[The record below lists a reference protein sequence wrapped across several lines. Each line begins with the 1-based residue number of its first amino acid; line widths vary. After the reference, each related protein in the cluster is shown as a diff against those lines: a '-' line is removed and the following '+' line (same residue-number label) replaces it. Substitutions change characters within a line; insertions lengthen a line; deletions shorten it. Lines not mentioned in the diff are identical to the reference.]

1 MSYTDITSDSGMDP
15 RNDPDSDTARLE
27 RHRKLHNIGLPP
39 HPDVVAAKS
48 LQKEAALLVSQ
59 AVGEVDS
66 IVAANPVGYSDFGFN
81 SRRNQHDK
89 HAFTMREAKQRARY
103 AVKLLREAW
112 EMLDPGL
119 SGPPQIRT
127 DHALRTRLIDLGW
140 TPPNPHTIEPIPAVA
155 WQHPVR
161 ADWVTSD
168 PGIYTGL
175 SAGKPHELV
184 RKDAVLDRIDWLE
197 HGVNEWRA
205 TALAALKKLKDLET
219 K

>member
-1 MSYTDITSDSGMDP
+1 MSYTDITSAGGMDP
-15 RNDPDSDTARLE
+15 RNDPSSDTARLE
-27 RHRKLHNIGLPP
+27 RHRKLHNIDLPP
-39 HPDVVAAKS
+39 HPDVVAAKN
-48 LQKEAALLVSQ
+48 LQTDAAPLVSQ

-66 IVAANPVGYSDFGFN
+66 NVAANPVGYSDFGVN
-81 SRRNQHDK
+81 PRRNHNEK

-103 AVKLLREAW
+103 AAKLLREAW
-112 EMLDPGL
+112 EMLDPRM
-119 SGPPQIRT
+119 SRPPQIHT

-140 TPPNPHTIEPIPAVA
+140 TPPNPHTIERIPTVA
-155 WQHPVR
+155 WQHPAR

-168 PGIYTGL
+168 PGIYAGL
-175 SAGKPHELV
+175 SAGKPRELV

-197 HGVNEWRA
+197 HGVDEWRS